1 MSKLIVLFFTA
12 FLLIPSIA
20 SAHTQ
25 LTGSTPAEGGI
36 ISDELKEITLNF
48 AEKIENLSTM
58 KLLKDGTEIPFN
70 LVQIQAEKMI
80 GTLPEPLENGAYV
93 IQWNIAGND
102 GHPITGEIK
111 FQVQRE
117 QVNQNLNTPSA
128 NQEEI
133 TLDEDK
139 PIMPVV
145 TNIEEKIE
153 KSSLEPQ
160 EKNSNWMIAMLIIG
174 FLVIL
179 GLAVILSFRKK

>member
-1 MSKLIVLFFTA
+1 MNKLIVLFFIT

-25 LTGSTPAEGGI
+25 LKASTPAEGGI
-36 ISDELKEITLNF
+36 ISDELKEITLSF
-48 AEKIENLSTM
+48 EEKIENLSTM

-70 LVQIQAEKMI
+70 QVQIQGATMKGI
-80 GTLPEPLENGAYV
+80 LPEPLENGSYH

-102 GHPITGEIK
+102 GHPITGEIN

-117 QVNQNLNTPSA
+117 QVNQSKNAPAA

-139 PIMPVV
+139 PIMPAV
-145 TNIEEKIE
+145 TNNEEKIE

-160 EKNSNWMIAMLIIG
+160 EKNSNWMIVMLIIG